1 MMKYEWK
8 DIINDAVNAVAIA
21 RKIILIVEKMPTQV
35 VDDYIAEEMKR
46 QIENVSNEDLA
57 EYFIRALELEA
68 GVEEGGKNDK

>member
-8 DIINDAVNAVAIA
+8 DIINDAVNAVSIA